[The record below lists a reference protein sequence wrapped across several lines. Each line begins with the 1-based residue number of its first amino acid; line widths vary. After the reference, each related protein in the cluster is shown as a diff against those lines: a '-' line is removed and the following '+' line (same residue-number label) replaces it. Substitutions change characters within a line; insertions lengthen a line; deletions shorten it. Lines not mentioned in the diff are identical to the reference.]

1 MKQDC
6 VYYDDDK
13 ISINIPQRLY
23 EAVNSFPFADVCGE
37 ALNRALLDTLL
48 LSAESAMFRIQEAET
63 PELTWKQFL
72 ATLAKSRGM
81 RKAIK
86 EAVLRAINDFDYSR
100 LDFTE
105 KNSAETESQPLC
117 DDFFDIYS
125 AVEGECVVHYIALF
139 VEREHYRRIC
149 VAKGEYSWIEY
160 TRELMRDSKM
170 TVTVRSA
177 IIEAVGALD
186 FRVLFE

>member
-6 VYYDDDK
+6 VYYDDDQ

-37 ALNRALLDTLL
+37 ELNRALLDKLL
-48 LSAESAMFRIQEAET
+48 LSAESAMFRIQEAGK
-63 PELTWKQFL
+63 PEFTWKQFL
-72 ATLAKSRGM
+72 SALAQSGDM

-86 EAVLRAINDFDYSR
+86 EAVLRVINDFDYSQ

-105 KNSAETESQPLC
+105 KNSAEAEPQPLC
-117 DDFFDIYS
+117 DDFYDIYS

-139 VEREHYRRIC
+139 VEREQYCRLC
-149 VAKGEYSWIEY
+149 AAKSDYSWIEY

-177 IIEAVGALD
+177 IIDAVGALD
-186 FRVLFE
+186 FCALFE

>member
-13 ISINIPQRLY
+13 ISITIPQRLY
-23 EAVNSFPFADVCGE
+23 ESVNSYPFVDVCGE
-37 ALNRALLDTLL
+37 ELNLVLLDKLL
-48 LSAESAMFRIQEAET
+48 LSAESAMFRIQEARK
-63 PELTWKQFL
+63 PEFTWKQFL
-72 ATLAKSRGM
+72 SALAQSGDM

-86 EAVLRAINDFDYSR
+86 EAVLRVINDFDYSR
-100 LDFTE
+100 LDFTG
-105 KNSAETESQPLC
+105 KNTPEAEPQPLC
-117 DDFFDIYS
+117 DDFYDIYS

>member
-86 EAVLRAINDFDYSR
+86 EAVLRVINDFDYSR
-100 LDFTE
+100 LDFTG
-105 KNSAETESQPLC
+105 KNTPEAEPQPLC
-117 DDFFDIYS
+117 DDFYDIYS

-139 VEREHYRRIC
+139 VEREQYCRLC
-149 VAKGEYSWIEY
+149 AAKSDYSWIEY
-160 TRELMRDSKM
+160 TRELMKGSKLAEAA
-170 TVTVRSA
+170 RSA
-177 IIEAVGALD
+177 VIEAVGALD